1 MRMALR
7 IGLILL
13 VAAAVST
20 IAWGVVP
27 GDQNGDKII
36 SQDELSNAENSLKE
50 GKITSDQFEEIKHIK
65 EDYPRKVIDSLG
77 NEIVIY
83 QPVKSMVILN
93 SNAVEL
99 LRSIRAKDGIVGVS
113 KSTADDLVFF
123 PEFSKLPSI
132 GSTTAPDVEKI
143 LELHPD
149 LVIIEAT
156 WQKAAGDSLQKSLNE
171 SDPEIAI
178 ARFDCYRLENYDNET
193 RRIAYLLE
201 KEKEA
206 DEFLKFYDDCV
217 NLVVNRTSTLPENER
232 PKVYLGYGEF
242 PPFGAYGKSS
252 GAAVRLEMAGG
263 RNIFADDIVDTQY
276 AEVDPEKIITKNPD
290 IIQRQVDVGGH
301 AAKDSSDMKLLWE
314 KTMNQTGWSDINAIK
329 NKKVY
334 MMSKELQ
341 NKRYFLG
348 LLYTA
353 KITLPDLFKDMDPR
367 ALHQE
372 YLKRFQDLD
381 IDLDKQGVF
390 IYPDWNENQA
400 EGSKA

>member
-1 MRMALR
+1 MNVALR

-13 VAAAVST
+13 VVTAVST
-20 IAWGVVP
+20 IAFGAVP

-36 SQDELSNAENSLKE
+36 SQDELSNAENLLKE
-50 GKITSDQFEEIKHIK
+50 GKITSDQLEEIKHIK
-65 EDYPRKVIDSLG
+65 ENYPRKVIDSLE
-77 NEIVIY
+77 NEVVIY
-83 QPVKSMVILN
+83 QPVKSMIILN

-99 LRSIRAKDGIVGVS
+99 LRSIRAKDKIVGVS
-113 KSTADDLVFF
+113 KSTVEDEIFF
-123 PEFSKLPSI
+123 PEFSKFISI
-132 GSTTAPDVEKI
+132 GSTTAPDVEKM

-178 ARFDCYRLENYDNET
+178 ARFDCYRLENYNNET
-193 RRIAYLLE
+193 RKIAYLLE

-206 DEFLKFYDDCV
+206 DQFLEFYDDCV
-217 NLVVNRTSTLPENER
+217 NLVVNRTSTLSDNDR
-232 PKVYLGYGEF
+232 PNVYLGYGEF
-242 PPFGAYGKSS
+242 PPFGAYGKSA

-263 RNIFADDIVDTQY
+263 NNIFADDIVDAQY

-301 AAKDSSDMKLLWE
+301 AAKDSSDMKLIWE
-314 KTMNQTGWSDINAIK
+314 KTMNQTGWSNINAIK
-329 NKKVY
+329 NKRVY

-353 KITLPDLFKDMDPR
+353 KITLPDLFTDMNPR

-381 IDLDKQGVF
+381 IDLDNQGVF
-390 IYPDWNENQA
+390 VYPDWNENKRQA
-400 EGSKA
+400 